1 MYYFF
6 LGTIPLPVA
15 PSALNIATPSKNQTV
30 TLIND
35 GEINILKTPGL
46 REISFEFLLPQNKYP
61 FTNPY
66 ALAQEYTASVYIPL
80 LNTLNGVK
88 ISTGIQSADQLISPA
103 NDILTSKPPFQF
115 IVTRMSPS
123 GKVLYFTNIKCQIES
138 LEYDEDAEAHGLDV
152 MCRINLK
159 EYKDY
164 GTQQSLLSTVASV
177 ASMGV
182 AATSFF
188 VSEKER
194 STSSKSTPTKYTV
207 KKGDTLWNICKTH
220 LGDGQKYKEIA
231 ELNNIE
237 NPDKIFVGQ
246 VLRLK

>member
-6 LGTIPLPVA
+6 LGAIPLPVT
-15 PSALNIATPSKNQTV
+15 PSSLNIKTPSKNQTV

-46 REISFEFLLPQNKYP
+46 REISFEFLLPQNRYP
-61 FTNPY
+61 FMNPY
-66 ALAQEYTASVYIPL
+66 ALAKEYTATVYIPL

-88 ISTGIQSADQLISPA
+88 LNTGIQKVDEFASPVM
-103 NDILTSKPPFQF
+103 DVLTSKPPFQF
-115 IVTRMSPS
+115 IVTRMSPD
-123 GKVLYFTNIKCQIES
+123 GEIRYFTNIKCQIED
-138 LEYDEDAEAHGLDV
+138 LEYDEDAVNHGSDV
-152 MCRINLK
+152 MCKITLR
-159 EYKDY
+159 EYKEY
-164 GTQQSLLSTVASV
+164 GTQSLLGVVAT
-177 ASMGV
+177 AAQFGV

-188 VSEKER
+188 VESNER

-207 KKGDTLWNICKTH
+207 KEGDTLWNICKEQ

-231 ELNNIE
+231 ELNNIA
-237 NPDKIFVGQ
+237 NPDVIHVGQ